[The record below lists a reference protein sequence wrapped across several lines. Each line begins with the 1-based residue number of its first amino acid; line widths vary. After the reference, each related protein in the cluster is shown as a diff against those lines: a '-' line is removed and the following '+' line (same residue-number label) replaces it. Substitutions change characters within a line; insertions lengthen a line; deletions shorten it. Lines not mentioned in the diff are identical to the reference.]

1 MATLVPRLR
10 PGVDV
15 RTLPLDPTDGFV
27 LTRVDGQTTVHAIA
41 SMTGLPEFSVE
52 SSVEK
57 LVKLGAVEMYDP
69 TAPYVPPAPVSSPAV
84 GIGAQAPRPVT
95 APTAGREQRYPD
107 SELEEACDL
116 DMEHKR
122 QILDLFYDLE
132 DLDHYT
138 LLGLTRE
145 ADKKTIKRAYY
156 DLASRLHPDRFFRKQ
171 LGSFKSKMEV
181 VFAKITLAH
190 DTLTAKEKREEYDVY
205 LRDVVNTRSLE
216 AQLAR
221 AQNEVRLAKEHAAA
235 QEAHAEAQRVE
246 RARAEAAAAPVAEP
260 EPVRPINNDAEL
272 RARREALARRLGKP
286 AGQAAAP
293 PPPRPEPPR
302 DDGARG
308 RSVQENRD
316 TVKRMFDDRMN
327 AAKRAQIA
335 RYIELARTSLASND
349 PVAASNTLRTALTID
364 PDDAELRALY
374 DETEGK
380 AAGVLVESYVKA
392 AQYEERNERF
402 PEAARSWARVAQL
415 RPTDAVAAD
424 AAARC
429 MLAGRGNLH
438 QAADLSKHAITVAPN
453 VTKYRITLANVYLAA
468 NLVLAAKRELEVA
481 AKMDP
486 KNQVVLEMLKRL
498 PRTA

>member
-69 TAPYVPPAPVSSPAV
+69 TAPYVPPAPVSSPT
-84 GIGAQAPRPVT
+84 IGAQAARPVT

-107 SELEEACDL
+107 SELEEVCDL

-122 QILDLFYDLE
+122 QILDLFHDLE

-171 LGSFKSKMEV
+171 LGSFKTKMEV
-181 VFAKITLAH
+181 VFAKITVAH
-190 DTLTAKEKREEYDVY
+190 DTLTTKDKREEYDVY
-205 LRDVVNTRSLE
+205 LRDVVSTRSLE

-235 QEAHAEAQRVE
+235 QEAHAEAQRLE
-246 RARAEAAAAPVAEP
+246 RLERDRAQAAAAHVPEP
-260 EPVRPINNDAEL
+260 EPSRPNNADSEL

-286 AGQAAAP
+286 VTQAHAP
-293 PPPRPEPPR
+293 PPPEPAR

-316 TVKRMFDDRMN
+316 TVKRMFDDRMSS
-327 AAKRAQIA
+327 AKRAQIA
-335 RYIELARTSLASND
+335 RYIDMARASLAAND

-374 DETEGK
+374 AETESK
-380 AAGVLVESYVKA
+380 AAGVLVETYVKA

-438 QAADLSKHAITVAPN
+438 QAADLSKHAITLAPN
-453 VTKYRITLANVYLAA
+453 VTKYRLTLANVYLAA
-468 NLVLAAKRELEVA
+468 NLVLAAKRELEIA
-481 AKMDP
+481 AKLDP
-486 KNQVVLEMLKRL
+486 KSQVVLEMLKRL